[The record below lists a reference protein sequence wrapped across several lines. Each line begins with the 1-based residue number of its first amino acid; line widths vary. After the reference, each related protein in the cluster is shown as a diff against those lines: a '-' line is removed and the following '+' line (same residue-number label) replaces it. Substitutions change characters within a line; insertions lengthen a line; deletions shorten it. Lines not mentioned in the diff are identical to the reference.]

1 MSTTFELSKRLY
13 ELRPE
18 LDAAWPELPH
28 YLDGVIRYKNLRES
42 DAIDKS
48 TYCPAYTLEYLL
60 ERLPTDDSHRWYL
73 QRWNNIDY
81 AATYQDILSSNLDEQ
96 TICHAPTPLEAVLKL
111 TVALIEAG
119 LMPEGGKAMS
129 YKTDP
134 QAERVEQHSFPGGYV
149 PGCPCNYCQTR
160 IAEIEKLPVGYA
172 EPCPDPALHAT
183 PTSADSLNLSK
194 SKGLKPAKDFDPS
207 QVTLCPGCNQMT
219 HTIMSDTKGN
229 EDYCGKCG
237 KVKPADNSDSGRPEK
252 LGGPQTRDFAAEAKQ
267 VEKILNRPHEPDY
280 QCTQCSKSP
289 AEHTTAGA
297 GDTPTKTEN

>member
-13 ELRPE
+13 ELKPE
-18 LDAAWPELPH
+18 WDDVPKWWGLNEFHLYRHQFGKIQDYHVPQ
-28 YLDGVIRYKNLRES
+28 YS
-42 DAIDKS
+42 
-48 TYCPAYTLEYLL
+48 LEYLL

-111 TVALIEAG
+111 TIALIEAG

-194 SKGLKPAKDFDPS
+194 SKGLKPSKS
-207 QVTLCPGCNQMT
+207 RGL
-219 HTIMSDTKGN
+219 
-229 EDYCGKCG
+229 
-237 KVKPADNSDSGRPEK
+237 KPADIQPSELGTGPSTAPNTWSPDRHPGRYS
-252 LGGPQTRDFAAEAKQ
+252 
-267 VEKILNRPHEPDY
+267 N
-280 QCTQCSKSP
+280 
-289 AEHTTAGA
+289 
-297 GDTPTKTEN
+297 

>member
-1 MSTTFELSKRLY
+1 MSEIENEQRELIAFMDSIGFEAVPEWAVGFSFAKKIDENPQHLTDGSSWLLLTINQAKDYRGIITRQVQEAVQLIHGRHGLDCMKCY
-13 ELRPE
+13 DE
-18 LDAAWPELPH
+18 LDLTH
-28 YLDGVIRYKNLRES
+28 
-42 DAIDKS
+42 
-48 TYCPAYTLEYLL
+48 
-60 ERLPTDDSHRWYL
+60 
-73 QRWNNIDY
+73 
-81 AATYQDILSSNLDEQ
+81 
-96 TICHAPTPLEAVLKL
+96 PTP
-111 TVALIEAG
+111 
-119 LMPEGGKAMS
+119 
-129 YKTDP
+129 
-134 QAERVEQHSFPGGYV
+134 
-149 PGCPCNYCQTR
+149 
-160 IAEIEKLPVGYA
+160 
-172 EPCPDPALHAT
+172 
-183 PTSADSLNLSK
+183 ADSLNLSK

>member
-1 MSTTFELSKRLY
+1 MSTES
-13 ELRPE
+13 E
-18 LDAAWPELPH
+18 LDLQVREAHCACDEHMVIGKAPNNHTYDCNTVQDEVLALITHREQEAVALGRSTVAYLAA
-28 YLDGVIRYKNLRES
+28 
-42 DAIDKS
+42 DALTQSKD
-48 TYCPAYTLEYLL
+48 
-60 ERLPTDDSHRWYL
+60 
-73 QRWNNIDY
+73 
-81 AATYQDILSSNLDEQ
+81 LSSAWDRFNADYEAL
-96 TICHAPTPLEAVLKL
+96 TNPTPADNL
-111 TVALIEAG
+111 T
-119 LMPEGGKAMS
+119 
-129 YKTDP
+129 
-134 QAERVEQHSFPGGYV
+134 
-149 PGCPCNYCQTR
+149 
-160 IAEIEKLPVGYA
+160 
-172 EPCPDPALHAT
+172 
-183 PTSADSLNLSK
+183 LSK